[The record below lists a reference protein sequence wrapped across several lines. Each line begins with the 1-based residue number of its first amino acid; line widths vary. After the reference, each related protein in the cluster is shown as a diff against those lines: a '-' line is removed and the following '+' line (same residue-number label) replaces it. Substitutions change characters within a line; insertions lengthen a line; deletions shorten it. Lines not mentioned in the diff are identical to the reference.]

1 MCEIEPNVEKKLSKS
16 TLYPLLLLFS
26 AILTGA
32 VLDFWKYGSYITPDT
47 IGYFNMIQ
55 GKGTDLT
62 TLSPFYGFILSLFP
76 FSLLSAFDRIMVSG
90 ILMFLLAFYLIF
102 KISNKSEQNKT
113 NYLLAFGITILS
125 WWSFRVLGRA
135 HADSHFYIM
144 LLLWVYLFVWK
155 EERSKRYFI
164 LISCLSALMVW
175 VKLNTLFL
183 IPLLTLWVLISKEKK
198 WTYVIG
204 AIIISWLSY
213 RWMLPD
219 NILDLHLSNQVLLQP
234 DQVSPAVLLYENISS
249 FFQVSI
255 GILFSDL
262 VTQYIPLPI
271 AFSFGCLSIFLQ
283 SFYLTKFRKSFE
295 NPIFKLLLI
304 SLIYSLFFI
313 SFQQYI
319 GYKEINF
326 RTLFPHLLVLS
337 FAFWMYLIQNHKRNT
352 IVIFAFFITAHTSVG
367 HYMIWQRND
376 VSSLF
381 LAEKFDRSSEK
392 KSIEAILGLQR
403 QIITD
408 APEKIMLSFST
419 MDVFQIAPKN
429 RFVEGKN
436 YPLNKSETKAELQK
450 NIASLL
456 NGSAI
461 IVLFHT
467 DSLKKEL
474 SNSPQVSSVTE
485 NDMVTFYLDKSAK

>member
-1 MCEIEPNVEKKLSKS
+1 MEKKLSKS

-271 AFSFGCLSIFLQ
+271 AFSFGCLSIF
-283 SFYLTKFRKSFE
+283 Y
-295 NPIFKLLLI
+295 
-304 SLIYSLFFI
+304 
-313 SFQQYI
+313 
-319 GYKEINF
+319 
-326 RTLFPHLLVLS
+326 
-337 FAFWMYLIQNHKRNT
+337 NHFT
-352 IVIFAFFITAHTSVG
+352 
-367 HYMIWQRND
+367 
-376 VSSLF
+376 
-381 LAEKFDRSSEK
+381 
-392 KSIEAILGLQR
+392 
-403 QIITD
+403 
-408 APEKIMLSFST
+408 
-419 MDVFQIAPKN
+419 
-429 RFVEGKN
+429 
-436 YPLNKSETKAELQK
+436 
-450 NIASLL
+450 
-456 NGSAI
+456 
-461 IVLFHT
+461 
-467 DSLKKEL
+467 
-474 SNSPQVSSVTE
+474 
-485 NDMVTFYLDKSAK
+485 